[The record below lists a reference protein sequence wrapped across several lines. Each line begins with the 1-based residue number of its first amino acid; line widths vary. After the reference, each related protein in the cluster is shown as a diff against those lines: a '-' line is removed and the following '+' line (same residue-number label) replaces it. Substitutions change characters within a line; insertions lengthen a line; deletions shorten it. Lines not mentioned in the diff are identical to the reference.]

1 MKTEELKSTEQV
13 EETITQPTETETEK
27 LPEENLENVTG
38 GIFDRS
44 YSKKFA

>member
-1 MKTEELKSTEQV
+1 MKTEELKPTQQPELTEQP
-13 EETITQPTETETEK
+13 ETLEPEK

-44 YSKKFA
+44 HSKKFA